1 MPPLSP
7 HTIFNLITFTLIL
20 LTSPHPTL
28 TFSPCRSQC
37 GQIPINYPFGIDQGC
52 GSPPY
57 QKMLNCSTTD
67 LFFETPSGT
76 YKVQTIDYPKKTLT
90 LYDPAMSTCSILQPH
105 HDFVMSDIQSVIIP
119 PAPDTIFAL
128 MNCSIDSPVL
138 NHYKNLCF
146 NFSGHSCDELYGAC
160 TSFRLFHISSNSS
173 PPCCFTRYNT
183 VRFMSMNI
191 LDCTHYTSV
200 YNSEELKGVAPVD
213 WVYGIKLS
221 FSVPDTGCDR
231 CGRSGGTCGFDVET
245 EGLVCICSGTMNST
259 TECGKKCY
267 CLSNNIYL
275 FLSSGGLLMNYT
287 Y

>member
-1 MPPLSP
+1 
-7 HTIFNLITFTLIL
+7 
-20 LTSPHPTL
+20 
-28 TFSPCRSQC
+28 
-37 GQIPINYPFGIDQGC
+37 
-52 GSPPY
+52 
-57 QKMLNCSTTD
+57 
-67 LFFETPSGT
+67 
-76 YKVQTIDYPKKTLT
+76 
-90 LYDPAMSTCSILQPH
+90 
-105 HDFVMSDIQSVIIP
+105 
-119 PAPDTIFAL
+119 
-128 MNCSIDSPVL
+128 
-138 NHYKNLCF
+138 
-146 NFSGHSCDELYGAC
+146 
-160 TSFRLFHISSNSS
+160 
-173 PPCCFTRYNT
+173 
-183 VRFMSMNI
+183 MNI

-275 FLSSGGLLMNYT
+275 LLSSSGLLMNYT